1 MNHNKQDCIVIFILD
16 IILNESFWTF
26 LIKILNERY
35 QRKVQPLHLLVSLLI
50 QYSLYAL
57 LITK

>member
-16 IILNESFWTF
+16 IILNESFWTS

>member
-1 MNHNKQDCIVIFILD
+1 MNHNEQDRIDIFILD
-16 IILNESFWTF
+16 IILNEYFWTS

-50 QYSLYAL
+50 Q
-57 LITK
+57 